1 MTVEGGGVQKVI
13 LHDEGRGGGGGIQIP
28 PKNDIICTT
37 VLEGHPYEVFGN
49 LSLTKT
55 EQSTKQFGVAALHR

>member
-1 MTVEGGGVQKVI
+1 MNIFKKFPQVI
-13 LHDEGRGGGGGIQIP
+13 LHNEGRGGGDPDP
-28 PKNDIICTT
+28 PKNYIICTT

-55 EQSTKQFGVAALHR
+55 VQSTKQFGLAGL